1 VAYVDE
7 NSMLEFVTD
16 LKDDSFVVDVDFDLI
31 VLNINQHFLLK

>member
-7 NSMLEFVTD
+7 NLMLEFVTD